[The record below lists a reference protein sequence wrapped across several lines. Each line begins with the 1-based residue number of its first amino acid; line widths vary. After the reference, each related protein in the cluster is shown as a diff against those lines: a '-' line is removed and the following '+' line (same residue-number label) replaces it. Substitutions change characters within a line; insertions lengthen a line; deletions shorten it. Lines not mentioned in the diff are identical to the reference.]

1 MIDPDGYRPNVGIV
15 LVRPDGRV
23 FWARRISRDGW
34 QFPQGGMNSDETP
47 EEAMYRELAEEVG
60 LTCSDVRLLGCT
72 RGWLRYRLPRRCIRH
87 NERPTCVGQ
96 KQVWFLLEMRCPDS
110 YIRFDATDSPEFSE
124 FRWVDFWYPLQ
135 AVVSFKREVYA
146 RALGTF
152 QPIVEGFAGCSL
164 PRPVSDQGK
173 SAGGAVGSPAFSSGV
188 RM

>member
-1 MIDPDGYRPNVGIV
+1 MIDPDGYRPNVGII
-15 LVRPDGRV
+15 LVRGDGKL

-47 EEAMYRELAEEVG
+47 EEAMYRELSEEVG
-60 LTCSDVRLLGCT
+60 LGRDDVRLLGAT
-72 RGWLRYRLPRRCIRH
+72 RGWLRYKLPRRCIRH

-96 KQVWFLLEMRCPDS
+96 KQVWFLLEMLCSEGR
-110 YIRFDATDSPEFSE
+110 IRFDATDSPEFSE

-135 AVVSFKREVYA
+135 AVVSFKRDVYA

-152 QPIVEGFAGCSL
+152 QPLVEGYAGCPL
-164 PRPVSDQGK
+164 PRPPSVQDK
-173 SAGGAVGSPAFSSGV
+173 SALLGPGRPAFSAAA